1 MMNMMKI
8 HSNKEITVLQKLYQ
22 NDMYTKEE

>member
-22 NDMYTKEE
+22 NDMYTEEE